1 MLPNAQRA
9 SKLRE
14 GETPTY
20 RARARADVYFM
31 SKPSLPFQESW
42 FGDQHELLATWNSIL
57 ARRAGS
63 GRTGRKSLDDFAQE
77 IVLLKP
83 KSLDESNHL
92 LGSRHESA
100 IA

>member
-1 MLPNAQRA
+1 L
-9 SKLRE
+9 L
-14 GETPTY
+14 
-20 RARARADVYFM
+20 
-31 SKPSLPFQESW
+31 
-42 FGDQHELLATWNSIL
+42 GDPYDYLAPWNSIL

-77 IVLLKP
+77 IIVLLKP